1 MTPAANLLKDA
12 IDNAQ
17 ITQPSDV
24 KIIANID
31 ADYYNGPEYI
41 RQGLTKQLVQPILW
55 QKCMEK
61 LLADGVRNFYEI
73 GPSRVLTGL
82 MKRIDRKIKVI
93 NISDVKS
100 LDALKAKAS
109 VETK

>member
-1 MTPAANLLKDA
+1 MTPAENHLKDA
-12 IDNAQ
+12 LKIAE

-41 RQGLTKQLVQPILW
+41 RQGLVKQLVQPILW

-61 LLADGVRNFYEI
+61 LLADGVQNFYEI

-100 LDALKAKAS
+100 INALKEKAS